1 MAVMVWLEKKGTDEE
16 NQLEMVDDCEARH
29 EKQIKINETGP
40 AVCSFHV
47 LRFRPI
53 NLRPSITPVI
63 FLIHSPIISTSLWL
77 SILYIFLFFLGNW
90 WGFSSCVCV
99 Y

>member
-1 MAVMVWLEKKGTDEE
+1 
-16 NQLEMVDDCEARH
+16 MVDDCEARH

-77 SILYIFLFFLGNW
+77 SILYIFLFFFFFGQLMGVLVV
-90 WGFSSCVCV
+90 CVCLLMHHLGW
-99 Y
+99 